1 MRKLTT
7 AALAA
12 FLVIAP
18 ASTPAMA
25 AADTDTTTQRDEDD
39 GFPWGLLGLLGLAGL
54 MGLKKDDRDH
64 HHTTNRTDGRL

>member
-18 ASTPAMA
+18 AGTPAMA
-25 AADTDTTTQRDEDD
+25 ADTDIGTVQQDEDD

-54 MGLKKDDRDH
+54 LGLKKDDNDRH
-64 HHTTNRTDGRL
+64 TTTNRTDGRL